1 MLVLTRA
8 VGERLIIGD
17 GAEIVLSILDVRGNQ
32 VRVGI
37 DAPRSVAVHR
47 EEIYLRIKSGEIQS
61 DKPAASSK
69 KKEAKSEIETK
80 EEETV

>member
-17 GAEIVLSILDVRGNQ
+17 DAEIVLSILDVRGNQ

-37 DAPRSVAVHR
+37 DAPKSVAVHR
-47 EEIYLRIKSGEIQS
+47 EEIYMRIKSGEIQP
-61 DKPAASSK
+61 DAKAKPEK
-69 KKEAKSEIETK
+69 IK
-80 EEETV
+80 EETEA